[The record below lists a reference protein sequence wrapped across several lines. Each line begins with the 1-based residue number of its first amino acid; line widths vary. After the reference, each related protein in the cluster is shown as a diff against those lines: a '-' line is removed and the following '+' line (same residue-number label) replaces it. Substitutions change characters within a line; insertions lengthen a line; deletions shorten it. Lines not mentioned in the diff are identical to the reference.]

1 MLLYLQIE
9 SAQHE
14 QHKSLADGLRAN
26 QEMKY
31 LVTGGAGFI
40 GSHIVRSL
48 IDLGDEV
55 NVIDNFITG
64 SEQNLNEVNDAITFY
79 QADISDRE
87 IVNQALKDVEVIFH
101 QAALPSV
108 PRSIKD
114 PITSLQN
121 NIMGTANLLDA
132 AVKNGVRRVV
142 YAASSSAYGNIV
154 SQLKAEHMIPK
165 PLSPYA
171 VSKLTGEYLL
181 QAFSHSYGLETVG
194 IRYFNVFGE
203 RQDPSSQYSGVI
215 AKFCRQML
223 AGERPVIFG
232 DGTVSRDFTYISNVV
247 EGNMLAAQTPVDNA
261 KGEIFNIACGNS
273 ISLNEL
279 VAELN
284 KILNLSIDPIYEAPR
299 KGDIAHS
306 CADIHK
312 AQNLLGYNPVTSFND
327 GLKTTVEWYANQN
340 TYVD

>member
-1 MLLYLQIE
+1 
-9 SAQHE
+9 
-14 QHKSLADGLRAN
+14 
-26 QEMKY
+26 MKY

-48 IDLGDEV
+48 IDVGGEV

-64 SEQNLNEVNDAITFY
+64 RKQNLNGINDAITFY
-79 QADISDRE
+79 EADISDRE

-108 PRSIKD
+108 PRSIQD
-114 PITSLQN
+114 PMTSLQN

-215 AKFCRQML
+215 AKFAKQML
-223 AGERPVIFG
+223 AGKRPTIYG
-232 DGTVSRDFTYISNVV
+232 NGEVSRDFTYVSNVV
-247 EGNMLAAQTPVDNA
+247 RGNMLAAQVSA
-261 KGEIFNIACGNS
+261 EVASGEIFNIACGKS
-273 ISLNEL
+273 ISLNDL
-279 VAELN
+279 VDSLN
-284 KILNLSIDPIYEAPR
+284 EILGVSIEPIYADPR
-299 KGDIAHS
+299 KGDILHS
-306 CADIHK
+306 CADIQK
-312 AQNLLGYNPVTSFND
+312 AHQLLGYEPTVHFFE
-327 GLKTTVEWYANQN
+327 GLERTVGWYA
-340 TYVD
+340 D